1 MKILLV
7 GNGAR
12 EHIMAEK
19 LAQSPKCEELIVFA
33 SAVNPGIEALASI
46 YHVGDI
52 NDPIAVREFAEQ
64 NRPDFAVIGPENP
77 IAAGVVDELK
87 LANIPSASPTREL
100 GQLESSK
107 AFTRNLLEKYH
118 IPGNPYFRTFAR
130 PNGSSGRESDEGML
144 DYAKSLGEFVV
155 KADGLHGGKGVLVQG
170 DHFETAEEGVEAAK
184 KFIESDGYV
193 IIEEKFVG
201 QEFSLMSFV
210 DGENVV
216 DMPPI
221 QDHKRA
227 FVGDTG
233 PNTGGMGTYNYPENL
248 PFLTKQDLK
257 DAHEITVLTAAALK
271 EELGAPYKGIM
282 YGGFIAV
289 KNGVRLIEYNA
300 RLGDPEAMN
309 ALSLLETDFVDVC
322 QAIIDGTLDQLDI
335 WFSNKATV
343 CKYVVP
349 EGYPTSPKK
358 GDKIEIGD
366 LPEGIEYYLA
376 SVDQR
381 EDGMYMLGS
390 RAIAFVGIADT
401 IEEAEQIAQK
411 GAEAVSGPVFFRE
424 DIGTAELIQ
433 TKVDMM
439 KSLRG

>member
-19 LAQSPKCEELIVFA
+19 LAESPKCEALLVFA
-33 SAVNPGIEALASI
+33 SAVNPGIKALAAV
-46 YHVGDI
+46 YEVGDI
-52 NDPIAVREFAEQ
+52 NHAQAVREFADEHK
-64 NRPDFAVIGPENP
+64 PDLAVIGPENP
-77 IAAGVVDELK
+77 IAAGVVDELE
-87 LANIPSASPTREL
+87 AAGVPCASPTKQM

-107 AFTRNLLEKYH
+107 AFTRALLEKYH
-118 IPGNPYFRTFAR
+118 VPGNPYFRTF
-130 PNGSSGRESDEGML
+130 ESDEGML
-144 DYAKSLGEFVV
+144 EYAQSLGEFVV

-193 IIEEKFVG
+193 VIEEKFIG

-210 DGENVV
+210 DGENVI

-233 PNTGGMGTYNYPENL
+233 PNTGGMGTYNYPGNL
-248 PFLTKQDLK
+248 PFLVKQDL
-257 DAHEITVLTAAALK
+257 DEAHEITVKTAAALK
-271 EELGAPYKGIM
+271 EELGVPYKGIM
-282 YGGFIAV
+282 YGGFIAT
-289 KNGVRLIEYNA
+289 KTGVRLIEYNA

-309 ALSLLETDFVDVC
+309 ALSLLETDYVDVC
-322 QAIIDGTLDQLDI
+322 KATIDGTLDQLNI
-335 WFSNKATV
+335 KFSKKATV

-349 EGYPTSPKK
+349 EGYPTSPVK
-358 GDKIEIGD
+358 DEKIEIGD
-366 LPEGIEYYLA
+366 LPQNIHYFLA

-401 IEEAEQIAQK
+401 IEEAESIAQK
-411 GAEAVSGPVFFRE
+411 GVEAVSGPVFFRE

-433 TKVDMM
+433 KRIDMM
-439 KSLRG
+439 NELRG